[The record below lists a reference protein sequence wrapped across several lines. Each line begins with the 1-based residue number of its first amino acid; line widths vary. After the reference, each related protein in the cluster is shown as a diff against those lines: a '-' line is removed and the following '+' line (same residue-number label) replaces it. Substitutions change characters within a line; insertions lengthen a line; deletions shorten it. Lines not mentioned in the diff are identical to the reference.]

1 MAEGRCHRVKITALT
16 MKIRSQNTGHN
27 LSRWVCVE
35 KSVLCKLQTYLML
48 STCSE
53 ALVQH
58 PAFVHVHKRL
68 LERKEPKA
76 HTEEAAKTLTSN

>member
-1 MAEGRCHRVKITALT
+1 MAEGQCYGVKITALT
-16 MKIRSQNTGHN
+16 MKISQNTGHN

-35 KSVLCKLQTYLML
+35 ESGLCKLQTYLML

-53 ALVQH
+53 AVVQH

-68 LERKEPKA
+68 LERKEPRA
-76 HTEEAAKTLTSN
+76 HTEETAKTLTSN